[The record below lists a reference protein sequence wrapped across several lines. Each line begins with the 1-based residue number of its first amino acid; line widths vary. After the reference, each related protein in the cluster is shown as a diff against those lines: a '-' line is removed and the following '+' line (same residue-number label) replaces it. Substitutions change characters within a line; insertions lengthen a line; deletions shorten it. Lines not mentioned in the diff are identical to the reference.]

1 MKHVGLAG
9 FATAFVL
16 GTAMVTV
23 AVPPAARAADTA
35 KPVTVGITVYDMS
48 SWCSWGKQGI
58 DRLAPSMGVNVLWT
72 SANNDVP
79 TQLSQIDSF
88 IGKKVDAIIIDPVN
102 SSTLDAEIKKAK
114 AAGIPV
120 FAVNQSIKSSALTG
134 YFGPDDVKAGAD
146 EMEAMAKL
154 LNGKGNIVVTE
165 GPIGGSA
172 QIDRTEGINAALKK
186 YPGIH
191 VLSMQTANWKRSEA
205 LALME
210 NWIARYGSQI
220 NGFVSENDDVAIGG
234 ITALKAKGLAG
245 KIPVTAI
252 DGIKDGMRYV
262 KDGTINTTQL
272 QNGALEMGEGL
283 TLIVGYVR
291 DKTPLN
297 GKLLV
302 MPQIDKTN
310 VDKYYGQLYVN
321 QDKFLADLPTIVN
334 ANLKSGN
341 FGGQ

>member
-1 MKHVGLAG
+1 MKTFVRAKFAAAMTLTLA
-9 FATAFVL
+9 L
-16 GTAMVTV
+16 GTFA
-23 AVPPAARAADTA
+23 APAARAD

-48 SWCSWGKQGI
+48 SWCSWGKQGV
-58 DRLAPSMGVNVLWT
+58 DRIAGSTSVNVLWT

-88 IGKKVDAIIIDPVN
+88 IGKHVDAIIIDPVN
-102 SSTLDAEIKKAK
+102 SSTLDAEIRKAK

-120 FAVNQSIKSSALTG
+120 FAVNQSIKSDALAG
-134 YFGPDDVKAGAD
+134 YFGPDDVRAGFD
-146 EMEAMAKL
+146 EMTSLAKL
-154 LNGKGNIVVTE
+154 MKGKGNIVVAE
-165 GPIGGSA
+165 GPIGGSG
-172 QIDRTEGINAALKK
+172 QIDRTNGINQALKK

-220 NGFVSENDDVAIGG
+220 TGFVSENDDMAIGG

-252 DGIKDGMRYV
+252 DGIQDGMRYV
-262 KDGTINTTQL
+262 KQNLINVTYL

-283 TLIVGYVR
+283 KLVVDYVR
-291 DKTPLN
+291 NKKPLS
-297 GKLLV
+297 GKQLV
-302 MPQIDKTN
+302 MPRVDKSN
-310 VDKYYGQLYVN
+310 VDKYYNQLYVD
-321 QDKFLADLPTIVN
+321 QQKFIADLPKTVDN
-334 ANLKSGN
+334 DLKTGN
-341 FGGQ
+341 YGGQ

>member
-1 MKHVGLAG
+1 MRTHRLVKFASAFALVLATN
-9 FATAFVL
+9 ATGV
-16 GTAMVTV
+16 
-23 AVPPAARAADTA
+23 PAATSE
-35 KPVTVGITVYDMS
+35 KPITIGITVYDMS
-48 SWCSWGKQGI
+48 SWCSWGK
-58 DRLAPSMGVNVLWT
+58 LGVDKMAAVNSDNILWT

-102 SSTLDAEIKKAK
+102 SSTLDAEVKKAK

-120 FAVNQSIKSSALTG
+120 FAVNQSIKSGALAG
-134 YFGPDDVKAGAD
+134 YFGPDDVQAGYD
-146 EMEAMAKL
+146 EMDSLGKL
-154 LNGKGNIVVTE
+154 LHGKGNIVVTE

-172 QIDRTEGINAALKK
+172 QIDRTEGINKALKK
-186 YPGIH
+186 YPDIK

-220 NGFVSENDDVAIGG
+220 NGFVSENDDMAIGG

-252 DGIKDGMRYV
+252 DGIQDGMRYV
-262 KDGTINTTQL
+262 KTGYINVTYL
-272 QNGALEMGEGL
+272 QNGALEFGEGVQL
-283 TLIVGYVR
+283 VGDYVR
-291 DKTPLN
+291 HHKALS
-297 GKLLV
+297 GKQLI
-302 MPQIDKTN
+302 MPR
-310 VDKYYGQLYVN
+310 VDKDNVEKYYTQLYG
-321 QDKFLADLPTIVN
+321 DPAAFIAKLPDIVT
-334 ANLKSGN
+334 ANLKSGK

>member
-1 MKHVGLAG
+1 MNRMTKLTAACALGLSLAVV
-9 FATAFVL
+9 A
-16 GTAMVTV
+16 
-23 AVPPAARAADTA
+23 AVPPARAA
-35 KPVTVGITVYDMS
+35 KPVTIGVTVYDMS

-58 DRLAPSMGVNVLWT
+58 DRLSGPMGVNVLWT
-72 SANNDVP
+72 SSNNDVP

-88 IGKKVDAIIIDPVN
+88 IDKKVDAIIIDPVN

-114 AAGIPV
+114 AAGIPT
-120 FAVNQSIKSSALTG
+120 FAVNQSIKSDALAG
-134 YFGPDDVKAGAD
+134 YFGPDDVRAGYD

-154 LNGKGNIVVTE
+154 LHGKGNIVVTE
-165 GPIGGSA
+165 GPIGGSG
-172 QIDRTEGINAALKK
+172 QIDRTNGINQALKK

-205 LALME
+205 LTLME

-220 NGFVSENDDVAIGG
+220 NGFVSENDDMAIGG

-252 DGIKDGMRYV
+252 DGIKDGLRYV

-283 TLIVGYVR
+283 TLVVSYVR
-291 DKTPLN
+291 DKTPLS
-297 GKLLV
+297 GKQLV
-302 MPQIDKTN
+302 MPQIDKTS
-310 VDKYYGQLYVN
+310 VDKYYNQLYVN
-321 QDKFLADLPTIVN
+321 QDKFLADLPKIISSDI
-334 ANLKSGN
+334 KSGN
-341 FGGQ
+341 YGGQ